1 VGVILT
7 PQKWFRLATPS
18 RLLFGDAME
27 GKLGI
32 EPGDISPLTL
42 TGSSTGTIE
51 VVGIAI
57 DAFSCRLRCDRGGEV
72 NVSETANPGALP
84 MFSLSMD
91 GGATFARSRV
101 VSDNRDT
108 AVIDATALG
117 LRFKF
122 QNGDPAPSFVAGD
135 TWAFTTAPSP
145 DIEEI
150 IGGVEDE
157 IIEAAA
163 GSFDPE
169 ITAVPRNWT
178 KHAAWMARWEL
189 YCKIGV
195 QRQQDLKAHYPKRAY
210 EWMEG
215 LRGGRNAV
223 KAAARG
229 VVEKAPG
236 TSFNDWAKPQTKDPW
251 APPI

>member
-1 VGVILT
+1 MGVILT
-7 PQKWFRLATPS
+7 PRKWFRLATPS

-32 EPGDISPLTL
+32 EPGHISPLIH
-42 TGSSTGTIE
+42 TGTGAGS
-51 VVGIAI
+51 VDVRGIAI
-57 DAFSCRLRCDRGGEV
+57 DAFECVLLCDIGGEI

-84 MFSLSMD
+84 KFSLSLD
-91 GGATFARSRV
+91 GGATFERSRV
-101 VSDNRDT
+101 VSSNRDE
-108 AVIDATALG
+108 AVIDATSLG
-117 LRFKF
+117 LRFVF
-122 QNGDPAPSFVAGD
+122 VNGDPAPSFVAGD
-135 TWAFTTAPSP
+135 EWAFTTEASP
-145 DIEEI
+145 DILDI
-150 IGGVEDE
+150 VGAVEDE

-178 KHAAWMARWEL
+178 MHAAWLARWQL

-195 QRQQDLKAHYPKRAY
+195 QKQQDHKVHYPKDAK

-229 VVEKAPG
+229 IVEKAPG

>member
-1 VGVILT
+1 MGVILT

-150 IGGVEDE
+150 IGGVEDA